1 MSRLKRNRRIYFLVL
16 YLIFTVC
23 IMLVFRYYVNNQMDK
38 HLTEQISK
46 SSSQNLRRVD
56 DKLKGKIE
64 ELDNLAIEIGSNEE
78 YDYINSFDDLQR
90 FANVLGFREIGIIL
104 PSGDAYMSTGK
115 ILNLKD
121 RQYFLQA
128 LGGKSN
134 ISEIIIDRFQN
145 QTVNVYAVPILDNK
159 DNSVKGVLCGLQPAD
174 EFLEDF
180 YSEMGSE
187 PYMYILKPNGDIISK
202 AEEKSGLSINN
213 IYDILDDFAEND
225 KVIDNIKNILENGQ
239 GDIINIKKDGYKY
252 ISLNPVG
259 INDWWVMTVG
269 TDDFLRE
276 KTVIIAE
283 YLHIFNVGIAVI
295 TIVALLILLNIHK
308 GREEKLE
315 KIAYCDQ
322 FTSLYNKEY
331 LKANFLDRLKKSSHK
346 KVALVG
352 YDINKMK
359 MVNEIYGVQV
369 GNYVIKHI
377 ANILKMSVKD
387 DNEIV
392 IRDHSDVFF
401 ALYMYDTKDEL
412 ENRIDSV
419 INKVS
424 KIICNNK
431 NMQLT
436 MAVGIY
442 ELTNEEHSFEK
453 SFSYAQMA
461 KNDNKKNVEKGYSY
475 YSQAMR
481 ETELRNKQLN
491 DEIKEGI
498 ANKEFMAWFQP
509 QYDTFTKKIVGAE
522 ALVRWYK
529 SDGRIISPY
538 YFIEFSEK
546 TGLIQ
551 EIDRI
556 VLENVC
562 KSISQWR
569 EQGLDVMPISLNL
582 SRAYLS
588 DENAIYYIK
597 NTLDK
602 YNIPG
607 DLIKLEVT
615 ESAIVDSEDKLEKII
630 EIMHKFSFRVYL
642 DDFGIGYS
650 SLSSINNLNFDT
662 LKIDKSFV
670 DTIGTEKGNRVIKYT
685 IDLAKNLGM
694 SLVAEGVETKEQYEF
709 LKAEHCDVI
718 QGYYFSKPLSASE
731 FKEVLEENQKND
743 DKKVVD

>member
-1 MSRLKRNRRIYFLVL
+1 M
-16 YLIFTVC
+16 
-23 IMLVFRYYVNNQMDK
+23 
-38 HLTEQISK
+38 
-46 SSSQNLRRVD
+46 
-56 DKLKGKIE
+56 
-64 ELDNLAIEIGSNEE
+64 NEE
-78 YDYINSFDDLQR
+78 
-90 FANVLGFREIGIIL
+90 
-104 PSGDAYMSTGK
+104 
-115 ILNLKD
+115 
-121 RQYFLQA
+121 
-128 LGGKSN
+128 
-134 ISEIIIDRFQN
+134 
-145 QTVNVYAVPILDNK
+145 
-159 DNSVKGVLCGLQPAD
+159 
-174 EFLEDF
+174 
-180 YSEMGSE
+180 
-187 PYMYILKPNGDIISK
+187 
-202 AEEKSGLSINN
+202 
-213 IYDILDDFAEND
+213 
-225 KVIDNIKNILENGQ
+225 
-239 GDIINIKKDGYKY
+239 
-252 ISLNPVG
+252 
-259 INDWWVMTVG
+259 
-269 TDDFLRE
+269 
-276 KTVIIAE
+276 
-283 YLHIFNVGIAVI
+283 
-295 TIVALLILLNIHK
+295 
-308 GREEKLE
+308 
-315 KIAYCDQ
+315 
-322 FTSLYNKEY
+322 
-331 LKANFLDRLKKSSHK
+331 
-346 KVALVG
+346 
-352 YDINKMK
+352 
-359 MVNEIYGVQV
+359 
-369 GNYVIKHI
+369 
-377 ANILKMSVKD
+377 
-387 DNEIV
+387 
-392 IRDHSDVFF
+392 
-401 ALYMYDTKDEL
+401 
-412 ENRIDSV
+412 V

-718 QGYYFSKPLSASE
+718 QGYYFSKPLSANE
-731 FKEVLEENQKND
+731 FKEILEENQKND